1 MKKIS
6 FIFILSLFSL
16 FLNAQIS
23 KTEVETMIKSADMS
37 SLPDVFLIR
46 TREHDGASQ
55 GWFEKFEKLDPKTMK
70 IFYGEKSLI
79 LEGNSYS
86 ALIPYD
92 KIKLIFYKKGT
103 YLSIELID

>member
-16 FLNAQIS
+16 FMSAQIS
-23 KTEVETMIKSADMS
+23 KIEVETIIKSADMS

-55 GWFEKFEKLDPKTMK
+55 GWFEKFEK
-70 IFYGEKSLI
+70 F
-79 LEGNSYS
+79 
-86 ALIPYD
+86 D
-92 KIKLIFYKKGT
+92 KI
-103 YLSIELID
+103 

>member
-1 MKKIS
+1 MKKLS

-16 FLNAQIS
+16 IMDAQMS
-23 KTEVETMIKSADMS
+23 KTEVETMMKSADMNT
-37 SLPDVFLIR
+37 LPDVFLIR

-70 IFYGEKSLI
+70 ITYSEKSMLI
-79 LEGNSYS
+79 EGNSYAS
-86 ALIPYD
+86 LIPYD
-92 KIKLIFYKKGT
+92 KIKLIFYKKAN